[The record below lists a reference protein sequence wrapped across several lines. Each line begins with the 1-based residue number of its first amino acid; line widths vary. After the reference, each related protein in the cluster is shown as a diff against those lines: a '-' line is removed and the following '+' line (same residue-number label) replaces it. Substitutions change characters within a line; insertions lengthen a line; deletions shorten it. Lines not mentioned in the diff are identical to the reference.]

1 MQVKRFTYF
10 FLVFALL
17 LTSVTPA
24 FAAETTGARVRR
36 PRSIRPAEEN
46 EKVATFAFYKSKEA
60 MDTAKGR
67 YEQGQGI
74 SEEGLVSKQNLDET
88 RYPANVLYEPPF
100 DEYAL
105 THFLGWHYMDGS
117 TEKRVNFGTPIGT
130 IEKKVYFAYPKYED
144 SRHVTLVYG
153 GVVVGSVP
161 MNDDGTVDS
170 ARAMR
175 IAGSTK
181 SLQNKAIRGW
191 ATAQEKTYEDAVEH
205 QTIVHLKGEDRGE
218 TPTKFEINET
228 LYPIVADI
236 YPVRFYMGEF
246 PGNVGINL
254 PLAGAEEVE
263 GTLYTTVPVPT
274 KGGTFTPGTAQN
286 GWKNSF
292 TGGTDY
298 TTWGQSS
305 ENKTGYLLKGWYTLE
320 KNPSGGEKIRVELV
334 EKDGIFYRKSKDG
347 SATEP
352 YKIHGFTNFYAD
364 LEGVETTYRVIFMRE
379 KRPADNYRSDKG
391 PEGAHYTYY
400 GDPTVYSEKQYEYFT
415 AYETKDHRD
424 QEEINKILT
433 GKVGSWLEISEV
445 KTSDGKKTIV
455 QPNPEGKNAFP
466 SWESFG
472 GALFNT
478 EDDYLGYH
486 YNWEKTKTKL
496 QEYVQKKEDF
506 ARLNEKGTG
515 SMIIYLDRDDVEMHF
530 YTPRGE
536 GYSIYKG
543 YVYGQDSGT
552 SFMKINE
559 DLVRRYAREAKESG
573 EGITALEFNVPSSN
587 ILATNGSNAQLIPTT
602 LERDIKTKNHR
613 NFWKP
618 GTDLSALHAVN
629 PEVPAR
635 NDHAW
640 IQGMVYSPY
649 HNSDPG
655 RVYAFMPLEWKG
667 EIPSGYGDI
676 LPFHKALEAEVG
688 PIDEFFVR
696 ATYPEK
702 KAQTILD
709 KYAIYLGET
718 PYAFMTQVSLRA
730 STGLSA
736 EELKPF
742 PGFTIMER
750 SQGNRVLQLSQT
762 HSMPNRFPRLSTV
775 IWDIVNNEV
784 DKDLWKPWIRVFPHY
799 LDEEE
804 KTILDNF
811 WDDQEQLYARW
822 LDVHN
827 EKSWVRTNVSGGG
840 QVEEFR
846 KANLEEFLRGLNKS
860 SSPGETDDRD
870 RPFTGT
876 YFELWK
882 EEPIPVD
889 ELEEGMEEGNQ
900 KYTTGY
906 RAYSHQN
913 PLVLF
918 YTRDQY
924 RLFFETGDKV
934 LPNMTFEGL
943 PFQAPII
950 GGAVTDRAHV
960 ADGTQQQIKA
970 YMDGFVKVQFDS
982 ETGELLNPKT
992 VTRNSQGDYFAG
1004 WALDPAGANPFN
1016 PEEMKVPEHDVRV
1029 FARWTKHEV
1038 KVRFHEVPEGSLG
1051 ADGPESITLTE
1062 KFPAGG
1068 VVEDPGLAPANVP
1081 KGMSEENFLGWYK
1094 KGAAYPFSFVNPV
1107 MKNVDLYPKWA
1118 PREARIAY
1126 IFDYD
1131 MQGSNNPDTR
1141 NLKLL
1146 SDQDFLSFVRD
1157 LGKGR
1162 GTDDINKD
1170 FDGVLKLSELS
1181 YAQRKNLYVRSPLGY
1196 TDPAPVTG
1204 KGDKV
1209 VHPEGKAGTKSEGH
1223 VFLGWKMYFRDENTG
1238 TWRPIDDD
1246 ETRFYTNSL
1255 FNADSNNISHN
1266 NYAEVLF
1273 FVAQWGEKMGDT
1285 SVTFHGNNGVDPEPT
1300 YLRSVRVGDEIVLPT
1315 LEEPVEKDGQ
1325 STTLKALGFTKT
1337 VNGKE
1342 QIFVGWSAER
1352 DGKYTLY
1359 KPGDTVR
1366 IDAVREETSNH
1377 LYAIWKPA
1385 MPIQLT
1391 KVWVNGDAKPGYKVG
1406 LLVRDPANPGAS
1418 AMNGFRV
1425 LPDTLQDLPKGTE
1438 AVHWDV
1444 PQTNAKGD
1452 TLRYMAI
1459 EVAPGEEETFKSAM
1473 SWEDL
1478 HAKVSEEGGV
1488 RTKEQTFGQGKD
1500 AITSATVRQASTID
1514 GVSGYIIRMTN
1525 TLVKPESNGPEVKG
1539 PDGQEP
1545 KAGDESLKITPSSE
1559 ATKVT
1564 ITVPGENGQPTT
1576 ITLTKNKNGTW
1587 TDSRNPDTPI
1597 NAGDGGVIELPVP
1610 PLVPGEKVTATQEE
1624 PGKEPGTT
1632 EVIVKRDPTA
1642 PPKVKVPKEGD
1653 KTLEV
1658 SPPPGADTV
1667 TITIPNPDGTAGK
1680 TITIEKNK
1688 DGNTWTGPNGTIS
1701 PGNGGTLQIPMENTD
1716 IQNGKPIVITAQD
1729 KTHHKDPSSS
1739 VVITP
1744 GKAQTTP
1751 ANTTE
1756 QETGTDRA
1764 VIVTG
1769 KTEPGANVTVTT
1781 PSGEVVHGKADKE
1794 GNFTV
1799 EIPREK
1805 LKENEGK
1812 VTIITQVDG
1821 KNPSDP
1827 VEVRIDH
1834 NGPNPPTIKTPTEGD
1849 ESVTI
1854 TPDADTKVITVQLP
1868 NGDAVTLTKND
1879 NGTWTDS
1886 RNPDAPITP
1895 TGDNGAFILQTPPLE
1910 TNQTVTAK
1918 GYDELGNPSTPTN
1931 TTVSPKQPTPAPEV
1945 NPTPVKGDKEVPV
1958 IPSPDATTIRVTIP
1972 GDPAT
1977 TVTVT
1982 KDEKGNWKTD
1992 DGTDVRTDGNTV
2004 YVPTPALESGKVIT
2018 VTQQEPGKDPGVT
2031 HVAVDRGDPTPVPK
2045 VEKPTPGD
2053 KELVV
2058 TPQGNTDKV
2067 TITLPPVKEGDPAK
2081 VITLTKNPDPNNNT
2095 WISDQDPNT
2104 PITPG
2109 ANGELH
2115 VPIPEEDQPRIQT
2128 GVPITVV
2135 GEDGEHGRDP
2145 STPATVIPGVADSK
2159 PPKSVNQGKGD
2170 DSLIRI
2176 TGEGEPGSTIVVRD
2190 PKTGET
2196 FLTKVDSNRKYVV
2209 PIEREK
2215 LGDGNNLE
2223 VIQQEPG
2230 KNPSTPTSITI
2241 DREGPQAP
2249 IPTQPTEGDEKIT
2262 VDPKDADTL
2271 VITHPDGRTVTYM
2284 KDPTAEH
2291 GWKPSE
2297 PNYPV
2302 LGKNDDG
2309 SIVVKTPKLK
2319 DDERITVKGYDELRN
2334 PSTPTNT
2341 TVREKD
2347 QTKQPDVERPA
2358 GGDTTLKVKPNDPNA
2373 PAGSI
2378 ITVNVEGQN
2387 PFTLTKNDDG
2397 TWTDSR
2403 NPDAPITPTG
2413 DAIPVPVDPLVGEK
2427 VITVTQQ
2434 DPGMKESTP
2443 KIVPVTKTR
2452 TEKPKV
2458 ENPTAG
2464 EDTLKVTPPKDADK
2478 VTITF
2483 DDGSKVVVPKNED
2496 GTWKGPNGPITPDSN
2511 TGEIRVPVDPDKVK
2525 NGSPITVTAQNEKG
2539 NKEVSDGTVVIPG
2552 ALQSAEPTE
2561 SKQVPGDDNT
2571 IVVTGKGESGAKI
2584 TVTTPNGKDVTVT
2597 VGDDNTFT
2605 VPIPR
2610 TYFGDNDPS
2619 TVTITQTSKDKT
2631 ESPGVSL
2638 VIDRKGPDAPVFD
2651 EPTADDTTVTFDP
2664 KDADSVVVTAPG
2676 GKTIILTK
2684 DDDGNWRSNAPDY
2697 PATNGDDGKIVITPK
2712 DPVKVNDDWSA
2723 KGYDEMKNPS
2733 DSGFTKARDKDQT
2746 AVPTIDPT
2754 KAGDDTIAITPGTDG
2769 NTPVPEGSVITV
2781 TVPKGTGG
2789 EETITLTKGPNDTW
2803 TSDKNPGTPIK
2814 ADPNGKILV
2823 PVAPLAPEQ
2832 IVTVTQQDPNKKVST
2847 PAKVLVTREK
2857 TEKPSAETP
2866 TAHDENLVITPPA
2879 KSDTITITLPPDK
2892 DQPGDAPK
2900 TVTLTKNPNGD
2911 WVREDEPGTV
2921 LKNDGGKLTV
2931 SMKDDEK
2938 KRIQRDTPITITAQ
2952 DKGHNFDPSEPLV
2965 LLPGAETT
2973 APVDKTVQN
2982 EGNDQKITLTGH
2994 AEPNSIVTITTPS
3007 GETFTTTAKDNGD
3020 YSVDIPRDRLKDG
3033 DDSVTIK
3040 AQAPRKNESTEVT
3053 QNIDKNG
3060 PAAPD
3065 IDPMTDGETK
3075 VLITPKDDSST
3086 IVVELPDGKIV
3097 TLEKKGNDWTS
3108 SDPTNNPVS
3117 MEGDKIALTTP
3128 VLEVNQK
3135 VFAKAYDDLGNPSD
3149 RSSNTVQAKNPTPAP
3164 GLEKPQAGDETL
3176 TITPDPN
3183 APKNTT
3189 LVVKVPS
3196 ADGTEKTITLTKD
3209 DNGNWINQDDPK
3221 NPIVPENGK
3230 VKVPVEP
3237 LDPRTTITVT
3247 QEEPGKTPTS
3257 TTEDVTPV
3265 PTNDPT
3271 VKTPEEGDN
3280 HIDVLPPAD
3289 ADTITVTLPGG
3300 EKVVV
3305 NKTPD
3310 GWKSPDGKTLTPDKD
3325 GYIPVP
3331 VDPEKVIKNIPINV
3345 TTQDKEHKKDPSNSV
3360 PVTPTERGTLPVPV
3374 FETVHK
3380 GDTTVG
3386 VTPPEGADGM
3396 TITFPGG
3403 KTTELQKQPDGSWV
3417 PVVDGKPDTANPIKE
3432 DPPKSGVLVIPLP
3445 DGTKLTEQ
3453 DTIGA
3458 DAKDSTGTKKP
3469 SHGETTVSDKEKL
3482 DAPDLLPPDRADKT
3496 ISFKP
3501 KDHADK
3507 TVITVTDKNGTPT
3520 TLTVVKGQDG
3530 NWTLEGDP
3538 TPLQVDGNG
3547 WIAVPYKGFEGGEKI
3562 SAHHED
3568 STNTY
3573 DPSDERATTVSG
3585 TTQTPDAPK
3594 VTIDNPAIH
3603 RDSPSLTLT
3612 PDNADK
3618 ITVTIPAEGGD
3629 KTITLEKGD
3638 DGNWTSDDLTFTP
3651 ALDNGKIVVT
3661 IPDSVHLEVGKDVTV
3676 VGENEVGAGEPDTK
3690 EVTPDGPSAK
3700 PTTPVQEPKRD
3711 GFVPITSTTTE
3722 PNPDGTYT
3730 LVDKNGDPI
3739 TDNGKPDGNPIT
3751 ATPDKDG
3758 KLTFLV
3764 PDGILKDGDPVGV
3777 RVEEP
3782 GKTPNESDK
3791 ILIDGKGPNV
3801 LVEGPVRPADKT
3813 ISLIPDDAESIT
3825 VKIPTDGG
3833 DKTVTLEKGDNGWTS
3848 SDPNFPV
3855 KEDGGKLLI
3864 GVPENTTLKG
3874 GKPITAKGKD
3884 PLGNEGR
3891 EDTTY
3896 VTDSTDEGTNPP
3908 IIPVEKDPNT
3918 GEDVPTPQGMVKLT
3932 FEADPSY
3939 GHLLHHGE
3947 KTSRVSYF
3955 VDPGF
3960 PVSADFAPTIVAED
3974 GYSVAGRSWTM
3985 DLPATITQDTTI
3997 YARFVKDEATT
4008 PPVSPG
4014 TDEGEIPEGYH
4025 RVVFVADPNQ
4035 ADLRG
4040 QTVYFVKDGTEIGYD
4055 KAPAIYPKNGYGLQD
4070 EPWSVRLPIIVNSDV
4085 TIHAQL
4091 KRVQDYVPVQPVEP
4105 SGPSIVHP
4113 IPLIVNPV
4121 KEVVKYVEKDA
4132 NIQIHKAYVFGY
4144 PDGSFRPERSI
4155 SRGEVAAIFT
4165 RLITGQDNQ
4174 LNHAT
4179 AYSDVTANMWYSG
4192 AIHFLSEKKVLTGYP
4207 DGSFRPDAPI
4217 TRAEFATIVA
4227 KVKALR
4233 GESASF
4239 PDVAGHWAD
4248 GAIGAVAHAG
4258 YVTGYPDGSFMPDK
4272 NITRAEAV
4280 TITNKMLDRQ
4290 GDHGF
4295 ITTTHD
4301 IVRYNDVAE
4310 SHWAFDNIYEASV
4323 THLYSRPDGTL
4334 HQEAWKK
4341 IVKKEDLLGGL
4352 LAA

>member
-170 ARAMR
+170 ARATR

-433 GKVGSWLEISEV
+433 GKVGSWLEISEA

-455 QPNPEGKNAFP
+455 QPNPEGANAFP

-472 GALFNT
+472 AALFNT

-506 ARLNEKGTG
+506 ARLNVKGTG
-515 SMIIYLDRDDVEMHF
+515 SIIIYLDRDDVEMHF
-530 YTPRGE
+530 YTPWGE

-559 DLVRRYAREAKESG
+559 DLVRLYAREAEESG
-573 EGITALEFNVPSSN
+573 EGIKALRFNVPISN
-587 ILATNGSNAQLIPTT
+587 ILATNGSNDQLIPTT
-602 LERDIKTKNHR
+602 LERDVKTENDR

-676 LPFHKALEAEVG
+676 FPLHQALDAEVG
-688 PIDEFFVR
+688 PIDESFVR

-709 KYAIYLGET
+709 KYAMYLGER
-718 PYAFMTQVSLRA
+718 PYAFMTQVSERA
-730 STGLSA
+730 SPGLS
-736 EELKPF
+736 EEEMKPF
-742 PGFTIMER
+742 PGFTIMEEVR
-750 SQGNRVLQLSQT
+750 DNRVLQLSEIP
-762 HSMPNRFPRLSTV
+762 SMPNRFPRLSTV

-784 DKDLWKPWIRVFPHY
+784 DKDLWKPWIRVFPQY
-799 LDEEE
+799 LDDD
-804 KTILDNF
+804 KKIPDNF
-811 WDDQEQLYARW
+811 SDYQEQLYARW

-827 EKSWVRTNVSGGG
+827 EKSWVRTNVPGGG

-846 KANLEEFLRGLNKS
+846 EANLEEFLRGLNKS

-889 ELEEGMEEGNQ
+889 ELEEGMEEGEL
-900 KYTTGY
+900 KYTKWD

-918 YTRDQY
+918 YTRNQY
-924 RLFFETGDKV
+924 RLFFETGDKD
-934 LPNMTFEGL
+934 LQNKTFEGL

-950 GGAVTDRAHV
+950 GGKATDRAHV

-970 YMDGFVKVQFDS
+970 YMDGFVKAQFDS

-1051 ADGPESITLTE
+1051 ADDPESITLTE
-1062 KFPAGG
+1062 KFPAGE

-1081 KGMSEENFLGWYK
+1081 KGMSEENFLGWYE

-1359 KPGDTVR
+1359 KPGDTVH

-1564 ITVPGENGQPTT
+1564 ITVPGKDGDTT
-1576 ITLTKNKNGTW
+1576 VTLTKDGQGGWTSDNK
-1587 TDSRNPDTPI
+1587 DYPATPK
-1597 NAGDGGVIELPVP
+1597 GDGSIELKTP
-1610 PLVPGEKVTATQEE
+1610 PLVPEKTITAIQEE
-1624 PGKEPGTT
+1624 PGKDPGKT
-1632 EVIVKRDPTA
+1632 EVVVKRDPTA
-1642 PPKVKVPKEGD
+1642 PPTVNPMPKDGD
-1653 KTLEV
+1653 KSISIT
-1658 SPPPGADTV
+1658 PPTNADTV
-1667 TITIPNPDGTAGK
+1667 KITIPNPDGAPGK
-1680 TITIEKNK
+1680 TIELTK
-1688 DGNTWTGPNGTIS
+1688 DPNSDTWNRNGAPINSKNGT
-1701 PGNGGTLQIPMENTD
+1701 LEVPMEEGD
-1716 IQNGKPIVITAQD
+1716 IKNGQPIVITAQD
-1729 KTHHKDPSSS
+1729 KAHNKDESSS
-1739 VVITP
+1739 LVITP
-1744 GKAQTTP
+1744 GKIQTNASDP
-1751 ANTTE
+1751 LKQKPGN
-1756 QETGTDRA
+1756 DNS

-1769 KTEPGANVTVTT
+1769 HTEPNAIVTITT
-1781 PSGEVVHGKADKE
+1781 PGGEVVYGKAD
-1794 GNFTV
+1794 GNGDFTV
-1799 EIPREK
+1799 EVPREK
-1805 LKENEGK
+1805 LVDGDDH
-1812 VTIITQVDG
+1812 VTVITQVEG
-1821 KNPSDP
+1821 KNPSNP
-1827 VEVRIDH
+1827 KELTIDH
-1834 NGPNPPTIKTPTEGD
+1834 KGPNAPDVKTPTEGD

-1854 TPDADTKVITVQLP
+1854 TPKPDTEKVKVELP
-1868 NGDAVTLTKND
+1868 NGDTVTVTKDKNT
-1879 NGTWTDS
+1879 GTWTSDQ
-1886 RNPDAPITP
+1886 PDTYPVTP
-1895 TGDNGAFILQTPPLE
+1895 GENGSFVVKTPPLKE
-1910 TNQTVTAK
+1910 NEKVTAK
-1918 GYDELGNPSTPTN
+1918 GYDELENPSDTTPA
-1931 TTVSPKQPTPAPEV
+1931 VVQKKQPTPAPDV
-1945 NPTPVKGDKEVPV
+1945 DPTPVKGDKEVDV
-1958 IPSPDATTIRVTIP
+1958 IPSKDATTITVTIP
-1972 GDPAT
+1972 GKDKDTPPT
-1977 TVTVT
+1977 TITVT
-1982 KDEKGNWKTD
+1982 KNSEGKWT
-1992 DGTDVRTDGNTV
+1992 TSDGNEVPTEGDKV
-2004 YVPTPALESGKVIT
+2004 KVPTPALEPGKVIT

-2031 HVAVDRGDPTPVPK
+2031 HVAVGQGDPTPIPVVK
-2045 VEKPTPGD
+2045 KPTPGD
-2053 KELVV
+2053 DNLVI
-2058 TPQGNTDKV
+2058 TPKGDTDKLI
-2067 TITLPPVKEGDPAK
+2067 ITLPPAKDGEQPKTIVLTKNDDNTWSPEGDPG
-2081 VITLTKNPDPNNNT
+2081 TKIPAGPDGTIEVPLGPDKDRVKT
-2095 WISDQDPNT
+2095 
-2104 PITPG
+2104 
-2109 ANGELH
+2109 GE
-2115 VPIPEEDQPRIQT
+2115 
-2128 GVPITVV
+2128 PITVQ
-2135 GEDGEHGRDP
+2135 GQDEEHGRDP
-2145 STPATVIPGVADSK
+2145 SPIATVIPGVADSK
-2159 PPKSVNQGKGD
+2159 PPKTIEQTKGD
-2170 DSLIRI
+2170 DNVIRI

-2190 PKTGET
+2190 PKTGNT
-2196 FLTKVDSNRKYVV
+2196 FLTQVDPNGKYVV
-2209 PIEREK
+2209 PIDRDK
-2215 LGDGNNLE
+2215 VGDGKDFE
-2223 VIQQEPG
+2223 VTQQEKG
-2230 KNPSTPTSITI
+2230 KNPSPVTETTKITVDKDGPAAPTF
-2241 DREGPQAP
+2241 PN
-2249 IPTQPTEGDEKIT
+2249 QPTEGDTSVT
-2262 VDPKDADTL
+2262 VDPKDADHIE
-2271 VITHPDGRTVTYM
+2271 ITHPDGTKVTYTKNPNGWDSSNPAYPVEKNNGDGTITVTTPEL
-2284 KDPTAEH
+2284 K
-2291 GWKPSE
+2291 SNE
-2297 PNYPV
+2297 PLV
-2302 LGKNDDG
+2302 
-2309 SIVVKTPKLK
+2309 
-2319 DDERITVKGYDELRN
+2319 VKGYDEFNN
-2334 PSTPTNT
+2334 PSDEGRT
-2341 TVREKD
+2341 TVRSKTD
-2347 QTKQPDVERPA
+2347 TAQPDVQGPVK
-2358 GGDTTLKVKPNDPNA
+2358 GGDTTLNVKPNDPNA
-2373 PAGSI
+2373 PEGSV
-2378 ITVNVEGQN
+2378 ITVNIPGRD
-2387 PFTLTKNDDG
+2387 PFTLTKNKDG
-2397 TWTDSR
+2397 SWTDSR
-2403 NPDAPITPTG
+2403 TPNEPITLQG
-2413 DAIPVPVDPLVGEK
+2413 DTIPVTVDPLEGEK
-2427 VITVTQQ
+2427 MITVTQQ
-2434 DPGMKESTP
+2434 DPGKNPSDPRNVVVE
-2443 KIVPVTKTR
+2443 KAR
-2452 TEKPKV
+2452 TEKPGV
-2458 ENPTAG
+2458 EAPKAG
-2464 EDTLKVTPPKDADK
+2464 DKTLTVTPPADADK

-2483 DDGSKVVVPKNED
+2483 EDGTTIVVSKNED
-2496 GTWKGPNGPITPDSN
+2496 GTWQGPNGPISANPDN
-2511 TGEIRVPVDPDKVK
+2511 GTIDVPVPGDKVR
-2525 NGSPITVTAQNEKG
+2525 NGSPITVAAQNEKG

-2597 VGDDNTFT
+2597 VGDDSTFT

-2610 TYFGDNDPS
+2610 TYFGDKDPS

-2631 ESPGVSL
+2631 ESPGVPL

-2651 EPTADDTTVTFDP
+2651 EPTADDTTVTLDP

-2676 GKTIILTK
+2676 GKTITLTK

-2754 KAGDDTIAITPGTDG
+2754 KAGDDTIVITPGTDG

-2847 PAKVLVTREK
+2847 PVKVLVTREK

-2921 LKNDGGKLTV
+2921 LKNNGGKLTV

-3040 AQAPRKNESTEVT
+3040 AQAPGKNESTEVT

-3086 IVVELPDGKIV
+3086 IVVELPDGKTV
-3097 TLEKKGNDWTS
+3097 TLTKTGTTWTS
-3108 SDPTNNPVS
+3108 SDPDNNPVS

-3183 APKNTT
+3183 APKDTT

-3237 LDPRTTITVT
+3237 LAPRTTITVT

-3310 GWKSPDGKTLTPDKD
+3310 GWKSPDGNTLTPDKD

-3538 TPLQVDGNG
+3538 TPLPVDGNG
-3547 WIAVPYKGFEGGEKI
+3547 WIAVSYKGFEGGEKI

-3573 DPSDERATTVSG
+3573 DPSDERTTTVSG

-4055 KAPAIYPKNGYGLQD
+4055 KAPAIYPKNGYGLQE